1 VETIMSAT
9 ETIGLGSTSPAP
21 SINANYP
28 IQLTAKAVSAVKLA
42 IEEEGMEST
51 TALRVAVV
59 GGGCSGY
66 SYALDFLEEDP
77 DEEDLELDFSGLAV
91 VMDPHSAQLL
101 NGVEID
107 YIETLQKK
115 GFVFNNPNATRTCG
129 CGSSFS

>member
-1 VETIMSAT
+1 MSAT
-9 ETIGLGSTSPAP
+9 ETISLGGSAPAAAPP
-21 SINANYP
+21 SDTNRP
-28 IQLTAKAVSAVKLA
+28 IQMTTKAISAVKLA
-42 IEEEGMEST
+42 IEEEGMEPT
-51 TALRVAVV
+51 TGLRVAVV

-66 SYALDFLEEDP
+66 SYALDFLDEEA
-77 DEEDLELDFSGLAV
+77 DEEDLEMDFGGLNV

-101 NGVEID
+101 SGTEID

>member
-1 VETIMSAT
+1 MSAT
-9 ETIGLGSTSPAP
+9 ETISLGGPSPAP
-21 SINANYP
+21 PSNETYP
-28 IQLTAKAVSAVKLA
+28 IQLTAKAISAVKLA
-42 IEEEGMEST
+42 IEEEGMESS

-66 SYALDFLEEDP
+66 SYALDFLDEEP
-77 DEEDLELDFSGLAV
+77 DEEDMELKFEGLSV
-91 VMDPHSAQLL
+91 VMDPHSAELL

>member
-1 VETIMSAT
+1 MSAT
-9 ETIGLGSTSPAP
+9 ATIGLGSTSPAP